1 MTLTKGQKNQKNED
15 QIEKNIYIINLDW
28 MMKFKT
34 HRNCTKGSRKKIIN
48 KNKLGPNWKK
58 IIYHKLR
65 LKDETENK

>member
-1 MTLTKGQKNQKNED
+1 
-15 QIEKNIYIINLDW
+15 
-28 MMKFKT
+28 MKFKT